1 MSPVTPSLAPAVQ
14 SSHASLSSSDPG
26 IALNNPGSMFDW
38 SKGSATKNAARI
50 TANSLPKLEAVVT
63 RVEIAR
69 QTRSTKDSLTAADLL
84 TKARSLLD
92 SARRCQTKVPE
103 LLAKEAKALNAF
115 EFAKLM
121 IAVEERG
128 GVWTEEQR
136 FYVFSYASG
145 SVGSV
150 WLNGIEVY
158 NSIWKNY

>member
-1 MSPVTPSLAPAVQ
+1 
-14 SSHASLSSSDPG
+14 
-26 IALNNPGSMFDW
+26 
-38 SKGSATKNAARI
+38 
-50 TANSLPKLEAVVT
+50 
-63 RVEIAR
+63 
-69 QTRSTKDSLTAADLL
+69 
-84 TKARSLLD
+84 
-92 SARRCQTKVPE
+92 VPE